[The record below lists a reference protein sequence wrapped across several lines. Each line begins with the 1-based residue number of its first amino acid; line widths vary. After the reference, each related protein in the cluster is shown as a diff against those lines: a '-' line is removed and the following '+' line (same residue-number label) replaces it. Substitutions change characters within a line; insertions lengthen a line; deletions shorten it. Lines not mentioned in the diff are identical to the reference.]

1 MAVIVVVDIEGGVD
15 QEDGIW
21 GGVMCVLWRAGM
33 FLLCPLS
40 PRHHGDET
48 DGLF

>member
-21 GGVMCVLWRAGM
+21 GGVMCVLWRAAM
-33 FLLCPLS
+33 FLLRSSS
-40 PRHHGDET
+40 PKAS
-48 DGLF
+48 